1 MNATEQ
7 LSRSPT
13 LVCGT
18 LAVSRRRTDALAG
31 AAGGARIL
39 YMESLPLA
47 DVRAQLSKYVEQ
59 VVSTHERVTI
69 TRNGKPAAVLISA
82 EDLEAMQET
91 LYWSS
96 QRLVDEGG
104 DTVGLDEVL
113 GDLQARDQEGSG
125 STSARR

>member
-1 MNATEQ
+1 MQT
-7 LSRSPT
+7 LS
-13 LVCGT
+13 
-18 LAVSRRRTDALAG
+18 
-31 AAGGARIL
+31 
-39 YMESLPLA
+39 LA

-91 LYWSS
+91 LYWSG
-96 QRLVDEGG
+96 QPPVDEHG

-113 GDLQARDQEGSG
+113 GDLQGREHDGAGPL
-125 STSARR
+125 SA